1 MGAAFH
7 GALAGVPAAPY
18 ESLPQPA
25 PAAFGAFRPT
35 LSNAYRWFP
44 YPYPYENHPAL
55 LACHLADSQYHVRKH
70 RLSKPSDQRPC
81 RGECGHKSTPKGEA
95 LVSTRASRIMSVMK
109 ARQLVDQLSLSPHP
123 EGGWYREIY
132 RSRERV
138 QTRRGLRSALTTIH
152 YLLEQQQLSRWHVV
166 ESAEIWHF
174 YDGAPLELFEYVP
187 TTRHLA
193 RHVLGDVR
201 EGNESV
207 VVIEAGVWQAARSR
221 GEFSLVG
228 CTVGPGFE
236 FEDFRFVAA
245 LSGHQAHF
253 AGELEELAHLL

>member
-1 MGAAFH
+1 MSGMQARE
-7 GALAGVPAAPY
+7 LI
-18 ESLPQPA
+18 
-25 PAAFGAFRPT
+25 
-35 LSNAYRWFP
+35 
-44 YPYPYENHPAL
+44 
-55 LACHLADSQYHVRKH
+55 D
-70 RLSKPSDQRPC
+70 RLS
-81 RGECGHKSTPKGEA
+81 
-95 LVSTRASRIMSVMK
+95 L
-109 ARQLVDQLSLSPHP
+109 LPHP

-187 TTRHLA
+187 ATRHLA
-193 RHVLGDVR
+193 RHVLGHVR

-207 VVIEAGVWQAARSR
+207 VVVEAGVWQAARSR
-221 GEFSLVG
+221 GELSLLG

-236 FEDFRFVAA
+236 FEDFRFVTA
-245 LSGHQAHF
+245 LASHQAHF
-253 AGELEELAHLL
+253 TGELAGLAHLL